1 MTFEEEATEARLEI
15 SKSLGIPL
23 DFVDFDYSNEFP
35 SSKKFS
41 KKARRKARRI
51 QRRTF
56 KKLNRFFKKHYAD
69 DYKEYRKKNNIR
81 WWEFW
86 K

>member
-1 MTFEEEATEARLEI
+1 MTFEETTEARSEI
-15 SKSLGIPL
+15 TKSLGIPL
-23 DFVDFDYSNEFP
+23 DFLDSDYKNEFP

-41 KKARRKARRI
+41 KKVRRKTRRI
-51 QRRTF
+51 QRRAF
-56 KKLNRFFKKHYAD
+56 KKLNRIFKKYHTD
-69 DYKEYRKKNNIR
+69 DYKAYRKKNNIH